1 MSHFNLKNIAISSL
15 IALSTCF
22 TVVGQAQA
30 APQSNT
36 PHLTQKQKNAIAVKQ
51 KAQAQ
56 AALKAKQKAKAH
68 PALKAKQI
76 TKQKAANHMNKVK
89 LKAAN
94 HSNIVRRKD
103 ITFRE
108 EKRHG

>member
-36 PHLTQKQKNAIAVKQ
+36 SHLTQKQKNAIAVKQ

-56 AALKAKQKAKAH
+56 AALKAKQS
-68 PALKAKQI
+68 

-89 LKAAN
+89 QKAAN

-108 EKRHG
+108 DKRHG

>member
-22 TVVGQAQA
+22 TVVGQARA

-36 PHLTQKQKNAIAVKQ
+36 SHLTQKQKNAIAVKQ
-51 KAQAQ
+51 KAQA
-56 AALKAKQKAKAH
+56 ALKAKQKAKAQA
-68 PALKAKQI
+68 ALKAKQS

-89 LKAAN
+89 QKAAN

-108 EKRHG
+108 DKRHG